1 MLELLFVVM
10 FNSPPLAI
18 SFNVLVSRPK
28 DFIYIGW
35 IFVLLSIVCLAYA
48 AWRTAYAWRKG
59 ALEWYELP
67 GVWMVEGKW
76 EIE

>member
-1 MLELLFVVM
+1 MRCLFARVIVRCYVQQP
-10 FNSPPLAI
+10 SPPLAI

-48 AWRTAYAWRKG
+48 AWRTTYAW
-59 ALEWYELP
+59 
-67 GVWMVEGKW
+67 
-76 EIE
+76 